1 MAKIERRLKTLIE
14 TLALIYPTSCQK
26 PNAVSAVQLVLKK
39 EKILINFNST
49 V

>member
-26 PNAVSAVQLVLKK
+26 PNAVSAVLKK
-39 EKILINFNST
+39 EKILFNFNST